1 MDKKSFSLICAIVT
15 SVLWGSAFVAQDMG
29 MDFIGPHTFNV
40 GRFLIGFFL
49 LITFV
54 SELIGFF
61 SDGFVFA
68 ETEMILFSLTLIDLS
83 FTGKFL
89 ARGGKSRTNEGIDS
103 PRVVVVEF
111 PDYETAKVCY
121 DSKEYQEAH
130 SILEGHVVRHH
141 QIVEGY

>member
-1 MDKKSFSLICAIVT
+1 MKKAYWVCIFEKINNTEKLKEYANKAKPAI
-15 SVLWGSAFVAQDMG
+15 
-29 MDFIGPHTFNV
+29 
-40 GRFLIGFFL
+40 
-49 LITFV
+49 
-54 SELIGFF
+54 EK
-61 SDGFVFA
+61 
-68 ETEMILFSLTLIDLS
+68 

-89 ARGGKSRTNEGIDS
+89 ARGGKSRTNEGIES